1 MLNILEKT
9 MKCEKAQFG
18 DLESNF
24 LVSNFRRDLGFYSRF
39 GQPTIKINC
48 CQIVAAANQKKVAHL
63 MPKNGFKKNPIN

>member
-48 CQIVAAANQKKVAHL
+48 CQIVAAANQKRSPTWC
-63 MPKNGFKKNPIN
+63 PKMALKKNPIN